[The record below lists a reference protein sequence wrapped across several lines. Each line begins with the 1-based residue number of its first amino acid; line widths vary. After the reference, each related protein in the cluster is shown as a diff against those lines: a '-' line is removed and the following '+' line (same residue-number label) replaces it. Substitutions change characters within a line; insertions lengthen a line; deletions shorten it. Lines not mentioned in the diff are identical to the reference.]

1 MERYMVD
8 GQPFDV
14 APHRLDDFLKM
25 YPNASKV
32 QDVEKTI
39 DVAEQDAP
47 VASQTES
54 TASKS
59 EDPFSD
65 GSFRYDNDSGRT
77 LFIPN
82 DKTKPP
88 QSIRYQD
95 LPKEVKN
102 SILEGIKNQ
111 DLKEDATTQD
121 LFRLF
126 LANEEERLAN
136 QSVVDEEFDIYN
148 TRINLPE
155 PTYNADTK
163 QAISSVPSGATVM
176 GPDGEMMEIETV
188 VADQVQNTAYQTY
201 QKDLGIWNREQNFA
215 KNSTAQQY
223 LDMAM
228 KSLESKKAKDGTEY
242 TQDQVQK
249 LAKQLYTEQLN
260 QDVFNKKI
268 SEYLNDN
275 QKGIVKDDWQNNWSE
290 EAIAELETIPERT
303 EQNFINLE
311 GALNELTEFDNS
323 LKVEQQKL
331 KTLGDDLTEKGK
343 RINDQL
349 NALGEINENS
359 SPEDIALYN
368 SLISELKLLQDNDY
382 QDYLIATELYN
393 DRLNQRDKLYRS
405 YEYFA
410 NEAVDLQ
417 EDGSNLRAFI
427 DATGRNQHMLAQ
439 MAAYTTNSL
448 LEIGQGI
455 EEVIYRVNPVNILAD
470 VTKEYYNNDKS
481 AMPDFVK
488 HMVIAQETYNIPRT
502 LINQSIDLFQED
514 LLSSVRLQTNYEDVN
529 DLASFGEYFG
539 GLIANQAPQLALM
552 YATGGAS
559 LYVLAG
565 SAAGQKFK
573 EMEEARALGADYSLG
588 DMYFAAGFSGI
599 AEYASERVTLGLV
612 NKTKGVFNTNLIY
625 KDGIGEAYKKIFNVK
640 NLVAGAKDI
649 NQEGVSEVLAQMGNN
664 FADMAVGNKN
674 VTSLFDGIDAA
685 YVSGTLIG
693 QSIKSPGVFKQM
705 ITPFLSSDING
716 KIANLNVQR
725 KDIET
730 QLANPSLSAE
740 VRARLQDKLVAVV
753 AKQSDLVNQ
762 TIDIVDD
769 MSVEDKESLIDLS
782 IERKKLED
790 QARSISNDNSL
801 SQESKNKLLE
811 GVREDLN
818 ELDTKKEK
826 IINPYKAAQQE
837 AMLKPRVEELG
848 GTLTS
853 MNRTQIMDAVQEDI
867 QVQERIIQQAN
878 DVLNQGLSN
887 DAPQVQQALQD
898 LNLAT
903 AKLNDLKNADNK
915 FGFIKEKADGSF
927 EIIVNKDKPKF
938 GTASHE
944 FLHKV
949 LSKTLK
955 GNSKLQTQ
963 VGNALTSFVNKNKG
977 GFSQA
982 FIDRMSAYQ
991 NPETGELDAEFGEET
1006 ITVMSES
1013 IMDGTL
1019 EYNENI
1025 FTKLGDIIR
1034 QTLQR
1039 LGMKIK
1045 LDTGR
1050 DVYNFIKDY
1059 NKSIEKGYSSKA
1071 LVDMTKRG
1079 AEGRLLDPKAE
1090 AKDPKAK
1097 FSKDQVY
1104 QRVEAM
1110 KDKLVNPDT
1119 KEVAAIEIA
1128 YELQNE
1134 IERRMQFLEGVDIS
1148 EIALEFMTSDSNRGL
1163 RAILKKYDPNK
1174 NDSIMGYLNGF
1185 VPGTGRS
1192 LMDVRLQEFYEN
1204 DPRYSN
1210 IIQSTTEEATGR
1222 QVENRLAEETIEE
1235 TERRIKLTVLAD
1247 RLGVSSQ
1254 VAQAIEAA
1262 NIDEN
1267 ALISFK
1273 KVPNA
1278 VAEVVGNMLG
1288 ISPKKIKSKANLTA
1302 AEVASAQRWF
1312 NKNAALVVQALPQG
1326 FDSEG
1331 KATGVPKTVL
1341 EALYNKRSSRAKTK
1355 AGLKTQVKRTDI
1367 LDSEL
1372 LALVDIVDGV
1382 PTRNRN
1388 TSARII
1394 ALADL
1399 LGKVMTNQQLRINN
1413 PALTRISDG
1422 MSPVMFSK
1430 DNNQDKKG
1438 VKAGWPVLARLY
1450 GYDRLDVSTEQGRDD
1465 MINWIKATG
1474 STQLPFSFFKTVF
1487 QGSGAINESIK
1498 DSNGNQIYL
1507 DKDNNRVPTKTGKK
1521 LRRYT
1526 LRDGRTMLN
1535 DNPQFDSNEVTK
1547 LLIPESKK
1555 HLFASVPQMM
1565 LELEGVDFIEETDA
1579 LEALGKRKN
1588 YGKYNNEWAQKFWN
1602 KDSNQKFLEDSE
1614 IGFTQAWLTIQE
1626 NIQESSN
1633 KKFWAAILESTSVGQ
1648 NNFVRINSK
1657 YGFHNTLNL
1666 ENTEEHASP
1675 ATEHAQI
1682 LWSLANDG
1690 VLTEGLLQQMNE
1702 NFVQGALPKI
1712 FDDLLGPYKDKIPEE
1727 YHEGVMFGV
1736 IPYWIR
1742 YINPVINK
1750 QKYTL
1755 NGKTYSGINP
1765 NVITL
1770 PGNITL
1776 AEAYNLGVNKALH
1789 MNQDIISMQQDLL
1802 FEVFRGEMTQAE
1814 AKSKLSNFITR
1825 TAVKPLTEIQSRQ
1838 ANADKAYAIKFSK
1851 APSRG
1856 MSTFDFDETLI
1867 IDGKNFVTATKDGE
1881 TVRIPSDRWPIDG
1894 PKYSSEGW
1902 NFDFSDFVNV
1912 RGGKEGPLLQKM
1924 KNQIKKYGNKNV
1936 FVLTARMQE
1945 AAEPIHQWLKSKGIN
1960 IPLEN
1965 ITGLGKSEGDAK
1977 AAWFLQ
1983 KYAEGYN
1990 DMYFV
1995 DDALPNVEAVKHVFD
2010 QLDIKGKSVQARIK
2024 FSKDINVEFNQML
2037 ERTKGVGAQKI
2048 FSRVEARKRGKN
2060 IGGFTLFVPPS
2071 AEDFTGLLRYFV
2083 GKGKQGD
2090 ADIKF
2095 FEEALVKPFAKADRE
2110 MSSIKTNIRD
2120 QYKAL
2125 RKKFPDVRKKL
2136 GKLTDVKGFTFDA
2149 AIRVYLYDKAGY
2161 DIPGLADN
2169 AKRELSNLV
2178 KKDPDLRAFAD
2189 GLGALTKQTE
2199 GYVEPVEGWDMGN
2212 IAMDLQEITNKVSRS
2227 QFLQEWVENKNIIFS
2242 QENLNKIEAVYGSNF
2257 RSALEDILYR
2267 METGQNRRKGR
2278 TSFENKWNNWINSS
2292 VGAIMFFNAR
2302 SAVLQ
2307 TLSTVNFINFEDNNI
2322 FAASRA
2328 FANQPQYWKDFT
2340 FLFNSDFLKNRR
2352 AGLATNVNE
2361 AELANAV
2368 AGAKNKAMAALR
2380 YLLKKGF
2387 TPTQAADSFAIAA
2400 GGATYYRN
2408 RVKKYL
2414 KEGRSQQEAENQAML
2429 DFREIAEE
2437 TQQSARPDRISQQQ
2451 ASNLGRIILAFAN
2464 TPMQYNRLI
2473 KKAAGDLINK
2483 RGDWRS
2489 NLSRILYYGAAQ
2501 NFIFAS
2507 LQNALFAMAF
2517 TDEEDENKEEI
2528 KEQRILNSMLDSLLR
2543 GSGIGGAAL
2552 ATIKNVILEYKEQ
2565 DEKGFRAD
2573 YGQVIV
2579 EGLNVSPPLGS
2590 KARKLYSAMTTRKY
2604 NKKAMKHMSML
2615 DYDNPAWLAIG
2626 NVVEAT
2632 TNLPMARAIRKMDNL
2647 REAMNQD
2654 NTNLQRLFLALG
2666 WSSWDLN
2673 VGEKVVRNEGKDDE
2687 YTVFLDERRQA
2698 VEKAEQEI
2706 KEKEKETKLKEKYPG
2721 KSEEEIKKTVELEQ
2735 KNKQIF
2741 DLNKKQQVKIL
2752 EDNNLNPKNYPKEKD
2767 RVEAIMN
2774 LREENK
2780 EKIDSTLTAIKEY
2793 VPTKEE
2799 QRSIELF
2806 KMTKKDQINLLMELG
2821 VSSKVISSLK
2831 YEEDRVKKIMQLQE
2845 KVKK

>member
-1 MERYMVD
+1 MSYITQGGKELSEQEVVEFARQSEMEVD
-8 GQPFDV
+8 DYIEEMG
-14 APHRLDDFLKM
+14 LGKL
-25 YPNASKV
+25 NS
-32 QDVEKTI
+32 
-39 DVAEQDAP
+39 
-47 VASQTES
+47 SQTTDADVSTEN
-54 TASKS
+54 TASNL
-59 EDPFSD
+59 ENTFSD
-65 GSFRYDNDSGRT
+65 GSFEYDNESGRAIFT
-77 LFIPN
+77 PN
-82 DKTKPP
+82 DESKSP
-88 QSIRYQD
+88 QYIRYQD

-102 SILEGIKNQ
+102 SILEGIKSKNIQ
-111 DLKEDATTQD
+111 EDATTQD

-126 LANEEERLAN
+126 LANDEEQMAN
-136 QSVVDEEFDIYN
+136 QSVVDDEFETYN
-148 TRINLPE
+148 YRINLPE
-155 PTYNADTK
+155 PTYDPNIQ
-163 QAISSVPSGATVM
+163 QAVSSIPSGATVM

-188 VADQVQNTAYQTY
+188 VTQNVQNSAKQKYE
-201 QKDLGIWNREQNFA
+201 KDLGIWNREQSFA
-215 KNSTAQQY
+215 KKSIVQQY
-223 LDMAM
+223 LDTAA
-228 KSLESKKAKDGTEY
+228 KSLEAQKAKDGTEY

-260 QDVFNKKI
+260 QDVFNNKI

-275 QKGIVKDDWQNNWSE
+275 QKGIVKDDWQNKWSE

-311 GALNELTEFDNS
+311 GALKELTDFDSS
-323 LKVEQQKL
+323 LAIDQQNL
-331 KTLGDDLTEKGK
+331 KTLGDDLTEKG
-343 RINDQL
+343 RLINNQL
-349 NALGEINENS
+349 EALGEVDENS
-359 SPEDIALYN
+359 SAEDIASYN
-368 SLISELKLLQDNDY
+368 SLISELKFLQDNDY
-382 QDYLIATELYN
+382 QDYLKATDLYN
-393 DRLNQRDKLYRS
+393 NRLSERDTLYRS

-417 EDGSNLRAFI
+417 EDGSNLKAFI
-427 DATGRNQHMLAQ
+427 EATGRNQHMLVQ
-439 MAAYTTNSL
+439 MGAYATNSL

-455 EEVIYRVNPVNILAD
+455 EEVIYRVNPANILTD
-470 VTKEYYNNDKS
+470 VAKEYYNNDKS
-481 AMPDFVK
+481 AMPDLVK
-488 HMVIAQETYNIPRT
+488 HMVIAQEVHNIPRN
-502 LINQSIDLFQED
+502 LRNASIDLFQED
-514 LLSSVRLQTNYEDVN
+514 LLSSVRLQTNFEDVD
-529 DLASFGEYFG
+529 DLSSFGEYFG
-539 GLIANQAPQLALM
+539 GLISNQAPQLALM

-559 LYVLAG
+559 LYVLAA
-565 SAAGQKFK
+565 SASGQKFK

-588 DMYFAAGFSGI
+588 DMYFAAGFSGL
-599 AEYASERVTLGLV
+599 AEYASERVTLNFIGKAKKAFNQKPLF
-612 NKTKGVFNTNLIY
+612 KEGIGAAYKRIFNT
-625 KDGIGEAYKKIFNVK
+625 K
-640 NLVAGAKDI
+640 NLVSGIKDA
-649 NQEGVSEVLAQMGNN
+649 NEEGVSEVLAQMGNN

-674 VTSLFDGIDAA
+674 VVSLFDGVDAA
-685 YVSGTLIG
+685 YVSGVLIR
-693 QSIKSPGVFKQM
+693 QSIASPAIFKQM
-705 ITPFLSSDING
+705 VTPFLSQDVDG

-725 KDIET
+725 KDIEK
-730 QLANPSLSAE
+730 QLANPNLSDD
-740 VRARLQDKLVAVV
+740 VRTRLEDKLIKVV
-753 AKQSDLVNQ
+753 AKQSDLINK
-762 TIDIVDD
+762 TIESVDD
-769 MSVEDKESLIDLS
+769 MSVEDKESLINLA
-782 IERKKLED
+782 IENKKLQD
-790 QARSISNDNSL
+790 QARAINNDDSL

-811 GVREDLN
+811 GVKNDLN
-818 ELDTKKEK
+818 ELNTNKQKVLD
-826 IINPYKAAQQE
+826 PYLAAQQE

-848 GTLTS
+848 GTLTP

-867 QVQERIIQQAN
+867 QAQEKIIQQAN
-878 DVLNQGLSN
+878 DVLNRGLSN

-903 AKLNDLKNADNK
+903 AKLNDLKNADNS

-927 EIIVNKDKPKF
+927 ELIINKDKPKF

-963 VGNALTSFVNKNKG
+963 VGNALTGFVNKNLG
-977 GFSQA
+977 GFSQG
-982 FIDRMSAYQ
+982 FIDRMGAYQ

-1006 ITVMSES
+1006 ITIMSES

-1019 EYNENI
+1019 EYNENV
-1025 FTKLGDIIR
+1025 FTKLGDVIR

-1039 LGMKIK
+1039 LGLKSVRF
-1045 LDTGR
+1045 DTGR

-1059 NKSIEKGYSSKA
+1059 NRSIEKGYSSKA

-1090 AKDPKAK
+1090 AKDIKAK

-1104 QRVEAM
+1104 QRVETM

-1174 NDSIMGYLNGF
+1174 NDSVMGYLNGF

-1210 IIQSTTEEATGR
+1210 IIQSTTEEAAGR

-1247 RLGVSSQ
+1247 RLGVNSQ
-1254 VAQAIEAA
+1254 VAQAVEAA

-1312 NKNAALVVQALPQG
+1312 NKNAALVIEALPQG

-1355 AGLKTQVKRTDI
+1355 AGLKTQVKRTNI

-1372 LALVDIVDGV
+1372 LALVDIIDGV

-1422 MSPVMFSK
+1422 MSSVMFNK
-1430 DNNQDKKG
+1430 DKNTGDKKG

-1450 GYDRLDVSTEQGRDD
+1450 GYDRLDVSTEQGRED

-1474 STQLPFSFFKTVF
+1474 SAQLPFNFWKSVLLGTGAKYTKV
-1487 QGSGAINESIK
+1487 QVNGKEVRQYELLDGSKILETDPNFEQSKINHK
-1498 DSNGNQIYL
+1498 
-1507 DKDNNRVPTKTGKK
+1507 PA
-1521 LRRYT
+1521 
-1526 LRDGRTMLN
+1526 
-1535 DNPQFDSNEVTK
+1535 
-1547 LLIPESKK
+1547 SKK
-1555 HLFASVPQMM
+1555 HVFANVAQMQA
-1565 LELEGVDFIEETDA
+1565 EFEGVNFVQETDA
-1579 LEALGKRKN
+1579 LKALSQRKG
-1588 YGKYNNEWAQKFWN
+1588 YGKKNNDWAQKFWN

-1626 NIQESSN
+1626 SIQEGSN
-1633 KKFWAAILESTSVGQ
+1633 KKFWAAILEATSADQ
-1648 NNFVRINSK
+1648 TNFIRVNSK

-1666 ENTEEHASP
+1666 ENREEHAAP

-1727 YHEGVMFGV
+1727 YHEGVMFGI
-1736 IPYWIR
+1736 IPFWIR
-1742 YINPVINK
+1742 YINPIINK

-1814 AKSKLSNFITR
+1814 AKSKLSNFIIR
-1825 TAVKPLTEIQSRQ
+1825 TAVKPLTEVQSRQ

-1867 IDGKNFVTATKDGE
+1867 IDGENFIVAKKGDD
-1881 TVRIPSDRWPIDG
+1881 VQRISSGDWPLKG
-1894 PKYSSEGW
+1894 PKFAADGYE
-1902 NFDFSDFVNV
+1902 FDFTDFVNV
-1912 RGGKEGPLLQKM
+1912 RGGVDGPLLQKM
-1924 KNQIKKYGNKNV
+1924 KNQIKKYGTKNV
-1936 FVLTARMQE
+1936 FVLTARPQE
-1945 AAEPIHQWLKSKGIN
+1945 SATAIHEWLKTKGIN
-1960 IPLEN
+1960 IPLKN
-1965 ITGLGKSEGDAK
+1965 ITGLGNSTGDAK

-1983 KYAEGYN
+1983 KYSEGYN

-1995 DDALPNVEAVKHVFD
+1995 DDALPNVEAVAHVFN
-2010 QLDIKGKSVQARIK
+2010 QLDVKGKSVQARIK
-2024 FSKDINVEFNQML
+2024 FSKDVDVEFNQML
-2037 ERTKGVGAQKI
+2037 ERTKGVGAQKR

-2060 IGGFTLFVPPS
+2060 KGGFTLFVPPS

-2083 GKGKQGD
+2083 GKGSQGN

-2095 FEEALVKPFAKADRE
+2095 FEDVLIKPFAKADRE
-2110 MSSIKTNIRD
+2110 MSLMKQNIRD

-2125 RKKFPDVRKKL
+2125 RKKFPDVKRKL

-2161 DIPGLADN
+2161 DIPGLAESSKQQL
-2169 AKRELSNLV
+2169 ANLV
-2178 KKDPDLRAFAD
+2178 KQSPELRAFAD
-2189 GLGALTKQTE
+2189 ALGAITQQQE
-2199 GYVEPVEGWDMGN
+2199 GYVEPVEGWDGGN
-2212 IAMDLQEITNKVSRS
+2212 IAMDLQEITNKVSRK
-2227 QFLQEWVENKNIIFS
+2227 QFLQEWIENKDIIFS
-2242 QENLNKIEAVYGSNF
+2242 PENLNKIEAIYGSDF
-2257 RSALEDILYR
+2257 RSALEDVLYR
-2267 METGQNRRKGR
+2267 MESGRNRPKGR
-2278 TSFENKWNNWINSS
+2278 TAFENKWNNWINSS

-2322 FAASRA
+2322 FKAARA
-2328 FANQPQYWKDFT
+2328 FANQKQYWSDFA

-2361 AELANAV
+2361 AELASAV

-2380 YLLKKGF
+2380 YLLKIGF
-2387 TPTQAADSFAIAA
+2387 TPTQVADSFAIAS
-2400 GGATYYRN
+2400 GGATFYRN

-2414 KEGRSQQEAENQAML
+2414 KQGMNQVDAETQAML

-2473 KKAAGDLINK
+2473 KKAAGDLING

-2489 NLSRILYYGAAQ
+2489 NVSRILYYGAAQ

-2517 TDEEDENKEEI
+2517 SDEEDESKEEI

-2543 GSGIGGAAL
+2543 GSGIYGAAL
-2552 ATIKNVILEYKEQ
+2552 ATIKNTILEYREQ
-2565 DEKGFRAD
+2565 EEKGFRAD
-2573 YGQVIV
+2573 YGQVVV
-2579 EGLNVSPPLGS
+2579 EALNVSPPLGS
-2590 KARKLYSAMTTRKY
+2590 KARKLYSAMLARKF
-2604 NKKAMKHMSML
+2604 NKDVMKRMSML
-2615 DYDNPAWLAIG
+2615 DYNNPAWLAIG
-2626 NVVEAT
+2626 NLVEAT

-2654 NTNLQRLFLALG
+2654 NTNMQRLFLALG

-2673 VGEKVVRNEGKDDE
+2673 VGEKVVRNKGKENE

-2698 VEKAEQEI
+2698 VEDAKTKI
-2706 KEKEKETKLKEKYPG
+2706 KEEKKQKKKEEKEANRCQAYTSRGLQCKKSAQSGKKYCYMH
-2721 KSEEEIKKTVELEQ
+2721 
-2735 KNKQIF
+2735 
-2741 DLNKKQQVKIL
+2741 D
-2752 EDNNLNPKNYPKEKD
+2752 
-2767 RVEAIMN
+2767 
-2774 LREENK
+2774 
-2780 EKIDSTLTAIKEY
+2780 
-2793 VPTKEE
+2793 
-2799 QRSIELF
+2799 
-2806 KMTKKDQINLLMELG
+2806 
-2821 VSSKVISSLK
+2821 
-2831 YEEDRVKKIMQLQE
+2831 
-2845 KVKK
+2845 

>member
-1 MERYMVD
+1 MERYIVD
-8 GQPFDV
+8 GQPYDV
-14 APHRLDDFLKM
+14 APNRLDEFLKKF
-25 YPNASKV
+25 PNASKA

-39 DVAEQDAP
+39 DVAEMDAP
-47 VASQTES
+47 VTSQEKS

-59 EDPFSD
+59 ENPFSD
-65 GSFRYDNDSGRT
+65 GSFKYDNNSGRT

-82 DKTKPP
+82 DTTKSP
-88 QSIRYQD
+88 QSVRWQD
-95 LPKEVKN
+95 VPGEAKKLL
-102 SILEGIKNQ
+102 LEDIKSK
-111 DLKEDATTQD
+111 DIKEDATTQD
-121 LFRLF
+121 LFKVF
-126 LANEEERLAN
+126 LANEEEQLNN
-136 QSVVDEEFDIYN
+136 QSVVDDEFDTYN
-148 TRINLPE
+148 FRVNLPE
-155 PTYNADTK
+155 PTYNANTK
-163 QAISSVPSGATVM
+163 EAVSSVPSGAMVP
-176 GPDGEMMEIETV
+176 GADGEIMEIETV
-188 VADQVQNTAYQTY
+188 VTQNVQNDAQQKY
-201 QKDLGIWNREQNFA
+201 QKDLGIWNREQDFA

-223 LDMAM
+223 LDTAM
-228 KSLESKKAKDGTEY
+228 KSLEAQKAKEGTEY
-242 TQDQVQK
+242 TQEQVQK
-249 LAKQLYTEQLN
+249 LAKQLYAEQLD
-260 QDVFNKKI
+260 QDIFNKKI
-268 SEYLNDN
+268 SDYLNEN
-275 QKGIVKDDWQNNWSE
+275 QKGIVKDNWQKEWNE
-290 EAIAELETIPERT
+290 EAVAELETIPEKT
-303 EQNFINLE
+303 ESNFINLE

-323 LKVEQQKL
+323 LQTDQQKL
-331 KTLGDDLTEKGK
+331 KTLGDNLTGKGK

-349 NALGEINENS
+349 NALGDINENS
-359 SPEDIALYN
+359 SAEDVALYN

-382 QDYLIATELYN
+382 QEYLKATDLYN
-393 DRLNQRDKLYRS
+393 DRLNQRDKIYRS

-427 DATGRNQHMLAQ
+427 NATGRNQHMLAQ
-439 MAAYTTNSL
+439 IGAYTTNSL

-455 EEVIYRVNPVNILAD
+455 EEVIYRVNPTNILAD
-470 VTKEYYNNDKS
+470 VAKDYYNNDTS

-488 HMVIAQETYNIPRT
+488 HMVVAHTVHNIPRT
-502 LINQSIDLFQED
+502 LTNQSIDLFQED

-529 DLASFGEYFG
+529 GLASFGEYFG

-565 SAAGQKFK
+565 SASGQKFK

-588 DMYFAAGFSGI
+588 DMYFAAGFSGL

-625 KDGIGEAYKKIFNVK
+625 KDGISEAYKKIFNVK
-640 NLVAGAKDI
+640 NLVAGIKDV

-674 VTSLFDGIDAA
+674 VTSLFDNIDAA
-685 YVSGTLIG
+685 YVSGALIG
-693 QSIKSPGVFKQM
+693 QSIKAPAVFKQM
-705 ITPFLSSDING
+705 LTPFLSSDVNG

-725 KDIET
+725 KDIEE
-730 QLANPSLSAE
+730 QLANPNLSDD
-740 VRARLQDKLVAVV
+740 VRTRLEDKLVKVV
-753 AKQSDLVNQ
+753 AKQSDLINK
-762 TIDIVDD
+762 TIESVDD
-769 MSVEDKESLIDLS
+769 MSVEDKESLINLS
-782 IERKKLED
+782 IEKKKLED
-790 QARSISNDNSL
+790 QARAINNDNSL
-801 SQESKNKLLE
+801 SQEAKNKLLE
-811 GVREDLN
+811 GVKDDLN
-818 ELDTKKEK
+818 ELNTSKQK
-826 IINPYKAAQQE
+826 IIDPYKAAQQE

-848 GTLTS
+848 GTLTP

-867 QVQERIIQQAN
+867 QAQERIIQQAN
-878 DVLNQGLSN
+878 DVLDQGLSN

-903 AKLNDLKNADNK
+903 AKLNDLKNADNS
-915 FGFIKEKADGSF
+915 FGFIKEKSDGSF
-927 EIIVNKDKPKF
+927 ELIINKDKPKF

-963 VGNALTSFVNKNKG
+963 VGNALTGFVNKNLG
-977 GFSQA
+977 GFSQG

-1019 EYNENI
+1019 EYNENV
-1025 FTKLGDIIR
+1025 FTKLGDVIR

-1039 LGMKIK
+1039 LGLKSVK
-1045 LDTGR
+1045 FDTGR

-1090 AKDPKAK
+1090 AKDSKAK

-1163 RAILKKYDPNK
+1163 RAILKKYDPNR
-1174 NDSIMGYLNGF
+1174 NDSVMGYLNGF

-1210 IIQSTTEEATGR
+1210 IIQSTTEEATGKK
-1222 QVENRLAEETIEE
+1222 VENRLAEETVEE

-1254 VAQAIEAA
+1254 VAQAVESA

-1267 ALISFK
+1267 TLISFK

-1278 VAEVVGNMLG
+1278 VAEIVGEMLG

-1302 AEVASAQRWF
+1302 GEVASAQRWF
-1312 NKNAALVVQALPQG
+1312 KKNAALVAQALPQG

-1355 AGLKTQVKRTDI
+1355 AGLKTQVKRTNI

-1372 LALVDIVDGV
+1372 LALVDVIDGV

-1422 MSPVMFSK
+1422 MSPVMFNK
-1430 DNNQDKKG
+1430 DKNTGDKKG

-1450 GYDRLDVSTEQGRDD
+1450 NYDRLDVSTEQGRED

-1474 STQLPFSFFKTVF
+1474 STQLPISFWKTVF
-1487 QGSGAINESIK
+1487 QGSGAVNETIK
-1498 DSNGNQIYL
+1498 DKDGNQIYL
-1507 DKDNNRVPTKTGKK
+1507 DKDNNRVSTKTGKK
-1521 LRRYT
+1521 LRSYT
-1526 LRDGRTMLN
+1526 LRDGKTMLN
-1535 DNPQFDSNEVTK
+1535 DDLQFNSDEITR
-1547 LLIPESKK
+1547 LLVPDSKK

-1565 LELEGVDFIEETDA
+1565 LEFEGVQFIEETDA
-1579 LEALGKRKN
+1579 LKALGKRKN

-1626 NIQESSN
+1626 NIQEGSN
-1633 KKFWAAILESTSVGQ
+1633 KKFWAAILESTSVSQ
-1648 NNFVRINSK
+1648 NNFIRINSK
-1657 YGFHNTLNL
+1657 YSFHNTLDL
-1666 ENTEEHASP
+1666 KNTEEHAAP

-1690 VLTEGLLQQMNE
+1690 VLTEGLIQKINE
-1702 NFVQGALPKI
+1702 NFVQGALPEI

-1727 YHEGVMFGV
+1727 YYEDVMFGI
-1736 IPYWIR
+1736 IPFWIR
-1742 YINPVINK
+1742 YINPIINK

-1776 AEAYNLGVNKALH
+1776 AEAYNLGVNKSLH
-1789 MNQDIISMQQDLL
+1789 MNQDVISMQQDLL

-1814 AKSKLSNFITR
+1814 AKNKLSSFITR
-1825 TAVKPLTEIQSRQ
+1825 IAFKPLTETQTRQ
-1838 ANADKAYAIKFSK
+1838 VNADKAFAIQFSK
-1851 APSRG
+1851 APSKG

-1867 IDGKNFVTATKDGE
+1867 IDGKNFIVAKKGDD
-1881 TVRIPSDRWPIDG
+1881 VQRISSGDWPLKG
-1894 PKYSSEGW
+1894 PKFAADGYE
-1902 NFDFSDFVNV
+1902 FDFTDFVNV
-1912 RGGKEGPLLQKM
+1912 RGGVDGPLLQKM
-1924 KNQIKKYGNKNV
+1924 KNQIKKYGPKNV
-1936 FVLTARMQE
+1936 FVLTARPQE
-1945 AAEPIHQWLKSKGIN
+1945 SATAIHEWLKTKGIN
-1960 IPLEN
+1960 MPFEN
-1965 ITGLGKSEGDAK
+1965 ITGLGNSTGDAK
-1977 AAWFLQ
+1977 AAWFLE

-1995 DDALPNVEAVKHVFD
+1995 DDALPNVEAVAHVFN
-2010 QLDIKGKSVQARIK
+2010 QLDVKGKSVQARIS
-2024 FSKDINVEFNQML
+2024 FNKDIDRGFNQML
-2037 ERTKGVGAQKI
+2037 ERTKGVGAEKR

-2060 IGGFTLFVPPS
+2060 KGGFTLFVPPS

-2083 GKGKQGD
+2083 GKGEQGN

-2110 MSSIKTNIRD
+2110 MSLMKQNIRD

-2125 RKKFPDVRKKL
+2125 RKKFPDVKRKL

-2161 DIPGLADN
+2161 DIPGLAESS
-2169 AKRELSNLV
+2169 KRQLTTLV
-2178 KKDPDLRAFAD
+2178 KQSPELRAFAD
-2189 GLGALTKQTE
+2189 GLGAITKQQE
-2199 GYVEPVEGWDMGN
+2199 GYVEPVEGWDGGN
-2212 IAMDLQEITNKVSRS
+2212 IAMDLQEVTNKVSRK
-2227 QFLQEWVENKNIIFS
+2227 QFLQEWIQNKDIVFS
-2242 QENLNKIEAVYGSNF
+2242 PENLNKIEAIYGSSF
-2257 RSALEDILYR
+2257 RSSLEDILYR
-2267 METGQNRRKGR
+2267 MESGRNRPKGR
-2278 TSFENKWNNWINSS
+2278 TAFENKWNNWINSS

-2328 FANQPQYWKDFT
+2328 FANQKQYWSDFS

-2361 AELANAV
+2361 AELASAV

-2380 YLLKKGF
+2380 YLLKIGF
-2387 TPTQAADSFAIAA
+2387 TPTQVADSFAIAS

-2408 RVKKYL
+2408 RIKKYV
-2414 KEGRSQQEAENQAML
+2414 KQGMDQAAAESQAML

-2451 ASNLGRIILAFAN
+2451 ASNLGRVILAFAN
-2464 TPMQYNRLI
+2464 TPLQYNRLI
-2473 KKAAGDLINK
+2473 KKAAGDLINR

-2489 NLSRILYYGAAQ
+2489 NVSRILYYGAAQ

-2517 TDEEDENKEEI
+2517 SDEENEDKEEI

-2543 GSGIGGAAL
+2543 GSGIYGAAL
-2552 ATIKNVILEYKEQ
+2552 ATVKNTILEYIEQ

-2579 EGLNVSPPLGS
+2579 EALNVSPPIGS
-2590 KARKLYSAMTTRKY
+2590 KARKLYSAMTNRKF
-2604 NKKAMKHMSML
+2604 NKDVMKRMSML
-2615 DYDNPAWLAIG
+2615 DYNNPAWTAVG
-2626 NVVEAT
+2626 NVVEAA
-2632 TNLPMARAIRKMDNL
+2632 TNLPMSRAIRKMDNL

-2673 VGEKVVRNEGKDDE
+2673 VGEKVVRNEGKSNE

-2698 VEKAEQEI
+2698 VEEVKTEI
-2706 KEKEKETKLKEKYPG
+2706 KDEKKQETVRKKQEEKKQKELEEQKVVEDNIEKQKKEGEEATCAAVTSSGNRCKRKPLPG
-2721 KSEEEIKKTVELEQ
+2721 KSFCTVHEKTEERSDGKEVQCSQVKSNGKRCKMKT
-2735 KNKQIF
+2735 KNKSGLCYYH
-2741 DLNKKQQVKIL
+2741 D
-2752 EDNNLNPKNYPKEKD
+2752 
-2767 RVEAIMN
+2767 
-2774 LREENK
+2774 
-2780 EKIDSTLTAIKEY
+2780 
-2793 VPTKEE
+2793 
-2799 QRSIELF
+2799 
-2806 KMTKKDQINLLMELG
+2806 
-2821 VSSKVISSLK
+2821 
-2831 YEEDRVKKIMQLQE
+2831 
-2845 KVKK
+2845 